1 MPSARADEFRRA
13 AVKLGFLRARQSGS
27 HERWKHKDG
36 RATTIPIHGRSKIG
50 PPLFYRI
57 LEQLGIDENRFDQL
71 R

>member
-13 AVKLGFLRARQSGS
+13 AASLGFLKARQTGS
-27 HERWKHKDG
+27 HERWRHQDG
-36 RATTIPIHGRSKIG
+36 RATTIPIHGGRQIG

-57 LEQLGIDENRFDQL
+57 LNQLGIDEKEFDQL